1 MNNSARS
8 IRLRLFSLLL
18 CTTTLA
24 ACASPERESRSDNTL
39 HKAFAE
45 ASVSSHRSAK
55 NIARNQYRH
64 PVETLAFF
72 DVRAGMSVMEITP
85 GGMWYAE
92 ILAPALKGRGR
103 YIAAGYDSSVE
114 GQPDYRYRQQQQ
126 LEQSIIEKPNLYGE
140 MELVKFSPPQSIAL
154 GEPATVDRVLTFRNT
169 HNWLRGGYADK
180 VYTAFFEVLK
190 PGGALGVVQHRA
202 PQQQGED
209 PKRGYISEATIVAV
223 AENAGFVLEA
233 RSEINANP
241 KDSADHTNG
250 VWTLPPILRMGE
262 QDREKYL
269 AIGESDR
276 MTLLF
281 RKPQ

>member
-1 MNNSARS
+1 
-8 IRLRLFSLLL
+8 
-18 CTTTLA
+18 
-24 ACASPERESRSDNTL
+24 
-39 HKAFAE
+39 
-45 ASVSSHRSAK
+45 
-55 NIARNQYRH
+55 
-64 PVETLAFF
+64 
-72 DVRAGMSVMEITP
+72 MEITP

-92 ILAPALKGRGR
+92 ILAPALKGHGR

-126 LEQSIIEKPNLYGE
+126 LEQSIIEKPSLYGE

-154 GEPATVDRVLTFRNT
+154 GEPGTVDRVLTFRNT

-180 VYTAFFEVLK
+180 VYAAFFEVLK
-190 PGGALGVVQHRA
+190 PGGALGLVQHRA

-209 PKRGYISEATIVAV
+209 PKKGYISEATIIAV

-241 KDSADHTNG
+241 KDSATHPSG

-262 QDREKYL
+262 QDRDKYL